1 MKKLNLTDQQRVERA
16 KVRMKLVRK
25 KNELR
30 SLEED
35 FQSGKVDRA
44 DLDVCR
50 GEIDVLKKEIESIE
64 QSGHTVFLNA
74 KKMLEPKK
82 DLSAKKK
89 KLSTRKLILERKIK
103 ISQKR
108 LDDPGC
114 GDEEKEELVQKIA
127 SLQKEISNLVEEE
140 VSIGNFNHTRFLESK
155 KLDQQFA
162 GHEDTKNQVEQKI
175 VAKEQEIQSAKESGD
190 SQTIEKLNEEL
201 HLLKMELEA
210 IENFAHEEFL
220 QNVESL
226 KAKRRSDL
234 S

>member
-1 MKKLNLTDQQRVERA
+1 MKNLNLTDQQRVERA

-30 SLEED
+30 ALEED
-35 FQSGKVDRA
+35 FQSGKTDRA

-114 GDEEKEELVQKIA
+114 GDEGKEELVQKIA

-162 GHEDTKNQVEQKI
+162 GNEDLKNQVEQKM
-175 VAKEQEIQSAKESGD
+175 VAKEQEIQNAKESGD
-190 SQTIEKLNEEL
+190 RQIIENLNEEL

-220 QNVESL
+220 QNVASL